1 MDFRFFG
8 ILQILQAHFLETQI
22 GYAKSV
28 LQLSEIV
35 SNDDINRYRT
45 VLDAFYPQK

>member
-1 MDFRFFG
+1 MIFLIFSK
-8 ILQILQAHFLETQI
+8 LQAGFLETQI